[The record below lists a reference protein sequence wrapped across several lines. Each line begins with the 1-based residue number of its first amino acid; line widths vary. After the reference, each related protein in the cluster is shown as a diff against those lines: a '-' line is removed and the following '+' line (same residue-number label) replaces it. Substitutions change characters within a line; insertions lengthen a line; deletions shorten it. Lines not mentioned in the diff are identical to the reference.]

1 MRVNNKFLK
10 YAGGILLI
18 LILETVILS
27 YVALI
32 IGKYTIIPLGLQQY
46 ISYQFFYKVIV
57 IIAAIIVARILGI
70 TLYFK
75 LPSRQRTPYLMFML
89 PLVITATI
97 TTIKIVTE
105 RQNMIDI
112 FKNLSMAL
120 SISIAEDLFSWGI
133 VLVLLLRI
141 FSQISSSNRFS
152 YVILISG
159 VLFAILHLTNFLDQ
173 NALVTIIQVIFN
185 LGMGTLLSMTYLR
198 SGSLLIPILI
208 HTTWDFPLIFNKV
221 AIHATMTGHQ
231 FGSASLFM
239 TFICASMIVY
249 SLVAVNPNNIH
260 DELKNN
266 LEPMPLLSRLNIA
279 HST

>member
-1 MRVNNKFLK
+1 
-10 YAGGILLI
+10 
-18 LILETVILS
+18 
-27 YVALI
+27 
-32 IGKYTIIPLGLQQY
+32 
-46 ISYQFFYKVIV
+46 
-57 IIAAIIVARILGI
+57 
-70 TLYFK
+70 
-75 LPSRQRTPYLMFML
+75 ML
-89 PLVITATI
+89 PVVITATI
-97 TTIKIVTE
+97 TVIKIVTE
-105 RQNMIDI
+105 HQNMADI

-133 VLVLLLRI
+133 VLVLLLRM
-141 FSQISSSNRFS
+141 FSQISSRNRFS
-152 YVILISG
+152 YAILISG
-159 VLFAILHLTNFLDQ
+159 GLSAALHSMNFLEQ
-173 NALVTIIQVIFN
+173 NVLVTIVQVIFT
-185 LGMGTLLSMTYLR
+185 LGMGTLLGMTYLR

-221 AIHATMTGHQ
+221 AIHATMTGQQ

-279 HST
+279 QST

>member
-75 LPSRQRTPYLMFML
+75 LPNRQRTPYLMFML
-89 PLVITATI
+89 PVVITATI
-97 TTIKIVTE
+97 TVIKIVTE
-105 RQNMIDI
+105 HQNMADI

-133 VLVLLLRI
+133 VLVLLLRM
-141 FSQISSSNRFS
+141 FSQISSRNRFS

-221 AIHATMTGHQ
+221 AINATMTGHQ

>member
-1 MRVNNKFLK
+1 
-10 YAGGILLI
+10 
-18 LILETVILS
+18 
-27 YVALI
+27 
-32 IGKYTIIPLGLQQY
+32 
-46 ISYQFFYKVIV
+46 
-57 IIAAIIVARILGI
+57 
-70 TLYFK
+70 
-75 LPSRQRTPYLMFML
+75 ML

-185 LGMGTLLSMTYLR
+185 LGMGTLLGMTYLR

-221 AIHATMTGHQ
+221 AIQSTMTGHQ